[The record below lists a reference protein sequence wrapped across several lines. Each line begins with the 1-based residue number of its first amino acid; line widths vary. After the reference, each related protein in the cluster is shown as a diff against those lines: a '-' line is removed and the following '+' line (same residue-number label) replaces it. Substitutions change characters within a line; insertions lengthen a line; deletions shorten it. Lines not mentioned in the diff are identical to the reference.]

1 MKGIG
6 KILIFL
12 GISIVLVVL
21 YIFLLHTKTSKTIKD
36 LRLDYSTV
44 SDSLSKARQIANRL
58 PETQRE
64 YDFLKKQWVHAQGML
79 PTERE
84 TEHLL
89 SIISK
94 AATEN
99 NMKITSF
106 KPGGLTSKA
115 NFQEYPL
122 KITVLGKYHSTGKFF
137 SDLGNLKR
145 IIKIG
150 DVKMQYKKADKVVET
165 TFTATSYVYAGLR
178 DESTKKGKKGAKK

>member
-12 GISIVLVVL
+12 GISVVIVVL
-21 YIFLLHTKTSKTIKD
+21 YVLFVYSKSSKQIKD
-36 LRLDYSTV
+36 LREKYSTV

-64 YDFLKKQWVHAQGML
+64 YDFLKKQWTYAQGML

-99 NMKITSF
+99 NIKITSF
-106 KPGGLTSKA
+106 KPGALTSKA

-122 KITVLGKYHSTGKFF
+122 KITIIGKYHSTGKFF

-145 IIKIG
+145 IIRIA
-150 DVKMQYKKADKVVET
+150 DIRMQYDKQSKTIET
-165 TFTATSYVYAGLR
+165 TFTATGYVYAGLR
-178 DESTKKGKKGAKK
+178 DETTKKGKKGD